1 MQNPIFINDDIRQQ
15 MMRGRIERSRFMTKF
30 FLDLFHLPAR
40 IAEKLRALLV
50 RTNHHDRATPRDFK
64 PTRL

>member
-30 FLDLFHLPAR
+30 FLDLFQMPAR
-40 IAEKLRALLV
+40 LAEMLRRLMAK
-50 RTNHHDRATPRDFK
+50 TGHHDGAAPRDFK